1 MLVTQTSRQLEINNF
16 STQKD
21 DLDDKQKIT
30 RNQLNN
36 RIEGQQLPEIDG
48 SKKILIIHAG
58 AWSMNQGSLIR
69 MKHHEDHPIPTEI
82 HT

>member
-48 SKKILIIHAG
+48 SKK
-58 AWSMNQGSLIR
+58 
-69 MKHHEDHPIPTEI
+69 KY
-82 HT
+82 